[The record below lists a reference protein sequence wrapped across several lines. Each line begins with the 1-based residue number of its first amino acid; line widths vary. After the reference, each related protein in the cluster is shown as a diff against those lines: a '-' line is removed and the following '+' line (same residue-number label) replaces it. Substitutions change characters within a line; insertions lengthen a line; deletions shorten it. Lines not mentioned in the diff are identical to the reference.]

1 MTIILGGDSLN
12 KAFFLKEQDARNL
25 FFFHKSR
32 KKFRTAAMS
41 GATSLTVEVTN
52 QNYLPG
58 NGVYSERKLL
68 FGDVFN
74 YLSVSLIVP
83 PTY

>member
-1 MTIILGGDSLN
+1 MPEICSFSIN
-12 KAFFLKEQDARNL
+12 REKNFKA
-25 FFFHKSR
+25 
-32 KKFRTAAMS
+32 AAMS
-41 GATSLTVEVTN
+41 GATPLTVEVTN
-52 QNYLPG
+52 QNYLSG

>member
-1 MTIILGGDSLN
+1 
-12 KAFFLKEQDARNL
+12 
-25 FFFHKSR
+25 
-32 KKFRTAAMS
+32 MS

>member
-1 MTIILGGDSLN
+1 MPEICSFSIN
-12 KAFFLKEQDARNL
+12 QEKI
-25 FFFHKSR
+25 
-32 KKFRTAAMS
+32 FRAAAMS
-41 GATSLTVEVTN
+41 GAKLLIVEVTN
-52 QNYLPG
+52 QNYLSG